1 MKVLLDQPTSDT
13 VGGLF
18 EKKLTAF
25 LAFNDSDKNS
35 VSRGHELKPRFL
47 TYVQSDF
54 SDVEAVVKKML
65 EKIPSSSEIKCKGD
79 DST

>member
-1 MKVLLDQPTSDT
+1 MKVLLYQPTSYT

-25 LAFNDSDKNS
+25 LAFNDSDKKTF
-35 VSRGHELKPRFL
+35 SRGHELRPRFL
-47 TYVQSDF
+47 TYVQRDF

-65 EKIPSSSEIKCKGD
+65 ENIPSYSEVKCKGD